1 MLDLA
6 LAVHI
11 SVLSK
16 QWNVAMW
23 PVDLCCI
30 LAIALVWYLLVKFG
44 SVKLAKE
51 VRFGQWSELNQPPEK
66 IMDISNN
73 VRESYLN
80 V

>member
-1 MLDLA
+1 
-6 LAVHI
+6 
-11 SVLSK
+11 
-16 QWNVAMW
+16 MW

-66 IMDISNN
+66 NYGQN
-73 VRESYLN
+73 FGHF
-80 V
+80 